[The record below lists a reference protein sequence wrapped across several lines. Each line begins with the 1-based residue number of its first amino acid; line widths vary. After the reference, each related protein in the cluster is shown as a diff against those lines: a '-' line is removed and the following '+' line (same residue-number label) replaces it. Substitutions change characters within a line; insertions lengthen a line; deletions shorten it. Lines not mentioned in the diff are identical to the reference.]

1 MLQHVVL
8 LKLKAGVG
16 EDDKTAL
23 LDGLRAMQSSG
34 AVQGIVAVSG
44 GDNDSP
50 EGKSHGFDWGFV
62 VAFADAAS
70 RDAYLPHPDHLE
82 LAHTLVRP
90 IADDVLVF
98 DYLAG

>member
-8 LKLKAGVG
+8 LKLKPGVG
-16 EDDKTAL
+16 DDRKAAL

-34 AVQGIVAVSG
+34 AVPGIVSVSG

-50 EGKSHGFDWGFV
+50 GGKSHGFDWGFV
-62 VAFADAAS
+62 VAFADAAA

-82 LAHTLVRP
+82 LARTLVRP
-90 IADDVLVF
+90 IAEDVLVF
-98 DYLAG
+98 DYDDG